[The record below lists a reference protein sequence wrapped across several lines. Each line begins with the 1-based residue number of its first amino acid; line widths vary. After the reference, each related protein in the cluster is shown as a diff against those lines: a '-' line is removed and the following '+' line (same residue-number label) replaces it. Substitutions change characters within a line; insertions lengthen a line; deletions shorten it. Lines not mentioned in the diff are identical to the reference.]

1 MRIFPLNY
9 ELCHETVEHVAER
22 RRWRHLTDV
31 MPSTQWLMYT
41 FCILR
46 VYSTYLPMGLY
57 VSDVVMIAA
66 IKIVFNVFMNATKP
80 DLFTRYFLC
89 SRRWLA
95 LYK

>member
-1 MRIFPLNY
+1 MNCVMK
-9 ELCHETVEHVAER
+9 LCNMWQRAEMAAPHPCHAQHSVANVYIL
-22 RRWRHLTDV
+22 HTACV
-31 MPSTQWLMYT
+31 QHIPSYGA
-41 FCILR
+41 
-46 VYSTYLPMGLY
+46 VSD